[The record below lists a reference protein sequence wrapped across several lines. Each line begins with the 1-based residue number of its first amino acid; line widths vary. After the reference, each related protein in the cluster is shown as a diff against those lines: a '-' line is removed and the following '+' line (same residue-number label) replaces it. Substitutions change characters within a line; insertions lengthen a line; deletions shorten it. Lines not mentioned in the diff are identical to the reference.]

1 MPLITALKESPSGL
15 STASRYTA
23 LNGVLYLASGTLFMV
38 WPGAVQTLLADPPF
52 VGHEAA
58 LIRVVGMT
66 IAIIGW
72 LYVFGG
78 RSGGRQVVAASVL
91 DRIILVPL
99 ILIPA
104 ALAGIFPHTLW
115 LFAILDPLLGL
126 IAWYLLARE
135 ERAGATPRPRS
146 V

>member
-1 MPLITALKESPSGL
+1 MPLFAALKESPSRL
-15 STASRYTA
+15 STASRYTT
-23 LNGVLYLASGTLFMV
+23 LNGLLYLASGILLMV
-38 WPGAVQTLLADPPF
+38 WPGAVQTLLRDPSF
-52 VGHEAA
+52 VGHEAG

-66 IAIIGW
+66 VTIIGW

-91 DRIILVPL
+91 DRVILVPL
-99 ILIPA
+99 VLIPA

-115 LFAILDPLLGL
+115 LFAILDPTLGL

-135 ERAGATPRPRS
+135 ERAGATN
-146 V
+146 